1 MPNLPFELIEDI
13 LRRLP
18 VKSLKRFRAVA
29 KTWCCLIDSENFINL
44 HLRQPLISTSHRN
57 LIIGG
62 LGVYSVDLEALD
74 KAHVIKPPFYY
85 KSVDG
90 ISNSCNGIVLVM
102 SDPLVLWNTFSREYV
117 TLPNCSTEMQAPF
130 ESYSKVAY
138 GFGYDSESDDY
149 KVVRVAEFRHKI
161 THIWMASETK
171 IYSLRSKSWRRIGDF
186 PYALP
191 FLRGNWR
198 VHLNGV
204 MHTLVEDP
212 EEFEAAAV
220 IMAFNLRTEKHTPIM
235 LPSEIRIRGVDVSLD
250 VLDGCL
256 CVVCTSRHRVVIWVM
271 KEYGVR
277 KSWMKLLTISPPLIE
292 RNDIVKPLTY
302 SRDGTKVL
310 LNCDDKRLL
319 WYDLANHT
327 AEEVVVEGLPFV
339 FYAEVCVE
347 SLVKLDNSLV
357 YQLLTD
363 VLVARSWQ
371 LGDEEL
377 AGKSS
382 LNSSV
387 NLLCLPQRLL
397 FWSPFAVGT
406 VGNSSC
412 KENWNLVIML
422 RSVQEKGLND
432 QELDDASSPSTR
444 LCLMAAVAEATA
456 VSMALAVMAEAMEA
470 AAVVVMEKAVA
481 VDMAYREGDGG
492 YGSGNRGGYG
502 GDCSNSEGDFRSKKR
517 RRR

>member
-347 SLVKLDNSLV
+347 SLVKLDNS
-357 YQLLTD
+357 
-363 VLVARSWQ
+363 VAEVKKKVQRK
-371 LGDEEL
+371 EKRK
-377 AGKSS
+377 GKI
-382 LNSSV
+382 
-387 NLLCLPQRLL
+387 R
-397 FWSPFAVGT
+397 
-406 VGNSSC
+406 
-412 KENWNLVIML
+412 
-422 RSVQEKGLND
+422 
-432 QELDDASSPSTR
+432 STR
-444 LCLMAAVAEATA
+444 DDFL
-456 VSMALAVMAEAMEA
+456 
-470 AAVVVMEKAVA
+470 
-481 VDMAYREGDGG
+481 
-492 YGSGNRGGYG
+492 
-502 GDCSNSEGDFRSKKR
+502 SEGFKLVL
-517 RRR
+517 